1 MIKQYQTQGAVA
13 SSSLTG
19 LNNAGGSN
27 TNHGLIST
35 SQGSQKYITREKIQK
50 MKEIKKYFDKFFKE
64 IKSLNKD
71 ILNQNDDVDNILGA
85 PVKNQ
90 KEKMQELDDF

>member
-1 MIKQYQTQGAVA
+1 
-13 SSSLTG
+13 
-19 LNNAGGSN
+19 
-27 TNHGLIST
+27 
-35 SQGSQKYITREKIQK
+35 